1 MRMKTTGRVA
11 RMARAGSALCIGM
24 MLATATMGAQLAFAA
39 EGRSDA
45 ETTRIY
51 RYEAVTANDAPYSVN
66 DTVTFSKD
74 GNCLA
79 TEMQLTFSDE
89 ASLQAYL
96 DDLERDYEEGY
107 SLLAQEGSAAT
118 VKVDVSNLRFD
129 AQEYADAL
137 LYSVDDLALIDP
149 VSGEATPIASHT
161 QTADVLGVDEQA
173 DADALGWAGDGA
185 AQLVSSMVA
194 RI

>member
-1 MRMKTTGRVA
+1 MKTKGRVA

-24 MLATATMGAQLAFAA
+24 MFATAAMGAQLAFAA
-39 EGRSDA
+39 EGGSDA
-45 ETTRIY
+45 ETTCIY

-66 DTVTFSKD
+66 DTVTFGED

-96 DDLERDYEEGY
+96 NNLERDYEEGY
-107 SLLAQEGSAAT
+107 SLLAQEGSTAT

-129 AQEYADAL
+129 AQEYTDAL

-149 VSGEATPIASHT
+149 VSGEATPITSHT
-161 QTADVLGVDEQA
+161 QTADVFGADEQA
-173 DADALGWAGDGA
+173 DVDAAGWAGGGA
-185 AQLVSSMVA
+185 AQLVRSMVA
-194 RI
+194 LI